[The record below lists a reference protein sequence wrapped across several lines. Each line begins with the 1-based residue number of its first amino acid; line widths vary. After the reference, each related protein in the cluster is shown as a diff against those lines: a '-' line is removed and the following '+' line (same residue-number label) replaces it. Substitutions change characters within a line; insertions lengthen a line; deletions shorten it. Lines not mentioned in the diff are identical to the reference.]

1 MHLGVTADTV
11 VVSTMSTR
19 SYSELMTLSTFEE
32 RYEYLR
38 LGGKVGEST
47 FGYERYLNQ
56 VFYESKEWKTFR
68 RSIILRDK
76 GCDLGVP
83 GRDISGLIVIH
94 HINPISVDD
103 ILQRRACLLDPEN
116 AICVTPNTHNAIHY
130 GDESLL
136 VKAPIERSKND
147 TCPWRH

>member
-1 MHLGVTADTV
+1 M
-11 VVSTMSTR
+11 TR
-19 SYSELMTLSTFEE
+19 TTRTYSELMTLSSFEE

-56 VFYESKEWKTFR
+56 VFYESKEWKAFR
-68 RSIILRDK
+68 RSIIIRDK
-76 GCDLGVP
+76 GCDLGVS
-83 GRDISGLIVIH
+83 GREISGLIMIH
-94 HINPISVDD
+94 HLNPISVDD
-103 ILQRRACLLDPEN
+103 ILRRRECLLDPEN
-116 AICVTPNTHNAIHY
+116 VICVTPNTHNAIHY